1 MLEFPRW
8 KYVVILIVL
17 ALSALYALPN
27 IYQKDPAIQI
37 TANRGGQID
46 DALRDRVLADL
57 KKAGVDAVGAEKE
70 GESLIVRLP
79 DLKAQSAA
87 SDALRDTVGENYTVA
102 LNLASTVPDWL
113 ANLGGRPMV
122 LGLDLQGGVHFVLQV
137 DQKAALDKRLDA
149 YTEDVRSTLRDA
161 RIPYQSVER
170 RADNSIVANL
180 SPSAGDDAAQ
190 RARAALVKAQPTLGY
205 DISGNRIT
213 VTVPETE
220 ITQIANGAIEQNIN
234 TLRNR
239 VNQLGVAEPIIQRQ
253 GADRVVVQL
262 PGVQD
267 TAEAKRMIGATA
279 TLEYRAVVEGNAQ
292 DAITAGR
299 IPPEAKVYQ
308 QRDGRGPILLN
319 KRVIVTGDQM
329 VGAQAVTDSNSGSP
343 AVSVTLN
350 NVGGQR
356 MFDFTSANVNKPM
369 AVVYTERVPTVTVV
383 DGQEVRG
390 FKVNEEVIS
399 VANINGVFGKNF
411 QTTGLQKKEA
421 EDLAKLLKSGSLAA
435 PMDFVEERVVGPSLG
450 AENVKNGITAV
461 VYAFM
466 FTLVFFTIYYRM
478 FGLITSI
485 AMLFN
490 LLIVVAVMSLFGA
503 TMTLP
508 GFAGLALSVGLSV
521 DANVLINERIREELR
536 AGVPGKTAIVTGY
549 ERASG
554 HHPRRQPD
562 RPDRRCGAV
571 RIRYRSAEGLR
582 ADHDHRYFRFHVHRD
597 HRIACTGDAD
607 LRPSQEAPERGHLT
621 GRHAHETVSAAHP
634 PERHQDRL
642 HALAPCRDG
651 RHDHRVPGL
660 DRHHRLQGLQLRP
673 GLHRRHPDRSPL
685 RQGGGRRAGP
695 YQARREWLRRRPG
708 TECWWQH
715 RSADPPGPAR

>member
-1 MLEFPRW
+1 MAPRGTQAMLEFPRW

-17 ALSALYALPN
+17 ALSTLYALPN

-46 DALRDRVLADL
+46 DALRDRVLAEL
-57 KKAGVDAVGAEKE
+57 NKAGITTIGAEKE
-70 GESLIVRLP
+70 GDSLIVRLS
-79 DLKAQSAA
+79 DLKSQSAA
-87 SDALRDTVGENYTVA
+87 SDALRDSVGENYTVA

-161 RIPYQSVER
+161 RIAYQSVER
-170 RADNSIVANL
+170 RADNTIVANL
-180 SPSAGDDAAQ
+180 SPSAGEDAGT
-190 RARAALVKAQPTLGY
+190 RARAALAKAQPTLGY
-205 DISGNRIT
+205 DVSGSRIT
-213 VTVPETE
+213 VSIPEAE

-279 TLEYRAVVEGNAQ
+279 TLEYRAVVDGNAQ
-292 DAITAGR
+292 DAIASGR

-308 QRDGRGPILLN
+308 RRDGGGPVLLN

-329 VGAQAVTDSNSGSP
+329 VAAQAVNDPTTGTP

-369 AVVYTERVPTVTVV
+369 AVVYTERVPTVTIV

-466 FTLVFFTIYYRM
+466 FTLVFFSIYYRM
-478 FGLITSI
+478 FGLITSV

-554 HHPRRQPD
+554 T
-562 RPDRRCGAV
+562 
-571 RIRYRSAEGLR
+571 IL
-582 ADHDHRYFRFHVHRD
+582 
-597 HRIACTGDAD
+597 DAN
-607 LRPSQEAPERGHLT
+607 LT
-621 GRHAHETVSAAHP
+621 GLIVGVALFAFGTGPLKGFALTMIIGIFASMFTAITVS
-634 PERHQDRL
+634 R
-642 HALAPCRDG
+642 ALAT
-651 RHDHRVPGL
+651 L
-660 DRHHRLQGLQLRP
+660 IY
-673 GLHRRHPDRSPL
+673 
-685 RQGGGRRAGP
+685 GRRKKLQNVAI
-695 YQARREWLRRRPG
+695 
-708 TECWWQH
+708 
-715 RSADPPGPAR
+715 

>member
-27 IYQKDPAIQI
+27 IYQKDPAVQI
-37 TANRGGQID
+37 TANRGGQVD
-46 DALRDRVLADL
+46 DALRERVLADL
-57 KKAGVDAVGAEKE
+57 KVAGISPIGVDKE

-79 DLKAQSAA
+79 DLQTQAAA
-87 SDALRDTVGENYTVA
+87 SQKLRDSVGENYTVA

-113 ANLGGRPMV
+113 QRLGGRPMV

-137 DQKAALDKRLDA
+137 DQKAAVDKRMDA
-149 YTEDVRSTLRDA
+149 YAEDVRGTLRES
-161 RIPYQSVER
+161 RVPFQSVER
-170 RADNSIVANL
+170 RPDNSIVATL
-180 SPSAGDDAAQ
+180 SPSTDDAAVE
-190 RARAALVKAQPTLGY
+190 RARVALAKAQPTLGY
-205 DISGNRIT
+205 DVAGKRIT
-213 VTVPETE
+213 VTVPDTE
-220 ITQIANGAIEQNIN
+220 LSQITNGAIEQNIN

-279 TLEYRAVVEGNAQ
+279 TLEYRAVVQGNAQ
-292 DAITAGR
+292 DAIDTGR

-329 VGAQAVTDSNSGSP
+329 VAAQAVNDATTGTPS
-343 AVSVTLN
+343 VSVTLN
-350 NVGGQR
+350 SVGGQR
-356 MFDFTSANVNKPM
+356 MFDFTSANVGKPM
-369 AVVYTERVPTVTVV
+369 AVVYTERVPTVTMV
-383 DGQEVRG
+383 DGKEVRS
-390 FKVNEEVIS
+390 FRVNEEVIS

-411 QTTGLQKKEA
+411 QTTGLEKKES

-450 AENVKNGITAV
+450 AENVERGITAV
-461 VYAFM
+461 IYAFM
-466 FTLVFFTIYYRM
+466 FTLVFFTVYYRM
-478 FGLITSI
+478 FGLITSV

-554 HHPRRQPD
+554 T
-562 RPDRRCGAV
+562 
-571 RIRYRSAEGLR
+571 IL
-582 ADHDHRYFRFHVHRD
+582 
-597 HRIACTGDAD
+597 DAN
-607 LRPSQEAPERGHLT
+607 LT
-621 GRHAHETVSAAHP
+621 GLIVGVALFAFGTGPLKGFALTMIIGIFASMFTAITVSRAMAT
-634 PERHQDRL
+634 L
-642 HALAPCRDG
+642 IY
-651 RHDHRVPGL
+651 
-660 DRHHRLQGLQLRP
+660 
-673 GLHRRHPDRSPL
+673 
-685 RQGGGRRAGP
+685 GRRKKLQNVAI
-695 YQARREWLRRRPG
+695 
-708 TECWWQH
+708 
-715 RSADPPGPAR
+715 

>member
-1 MLEFPRW
+1 MAPRGTQAMLEFPRW
-8 KYVVILIVL
+8 KYVVIVIVL
-17 ALSALYALPN
+17 ALSTLYALPN
-27 IYQKDPAIQI
+27 MYQKDPAIQI

-57 KKAGVDAVGAEKE
+57 KKAGVTTIGAEKE
-70 GESLIVRLP
+70 GDSLIVRLS
-79 DLKAQSAA
+79 DLKSQSAA
-87 SDALRDTVGENYTVA
+87 SDTLRDSVGENYTVA

-113 ANLGGRPMV
+113 AKLGGRPMV

-161 RIPYQSVER
+161 RIAYQSVER
-170 RADNSIVANL
+170 RADNTIVANL
-180 SPSAGDDAAQ
+180 SPSAGEDAGT
-190 RARAALVKAQPTLGY
+190 RARAALAKAQPTLGY
-205 DISGNRIT
+205 DVSGNRIT
-213 VTVPETE
+213 VSIPEAE
-220 ITQIANGAIEQNIN
+220 IAQIANGAIEQNIN

-239 VNQLGVAEPIIQRQ
+239 VNQLGVSEPIIQRQ

-292 DAITAGR
+292 DAIASGR

-308 QRDGRGPILLN
+308 RRDNGGPVLLN

-329 VGAQAVTDSNSGSP
+329 VAAQAVTDSTSGTP

-383 DGQEVRG
+383 DGEEVRG

-554 HHPRRQPD
+554 T
-562 RPDRRCGAV
+562 
-571 RIRYRSAEGLR
+571 IL
-582 ADHDHRYFRFHVHRD
+582 
-597 HRIACTGDAD
+597 DAN
-607 LRPSQEAPERGHLT
+607 LT
-621 GRHAHETVSAAHP
+621 GLIVGVALFAFGTGPLKGFALTMIIGIFASMFTAITVS
-634 PERHQDRL
+634 R
-642 HALAPCRDG
+642 ALAT
-651 RHDHRVPGL
+651 L
-660 DRHHRLQGLQLRP
+660 IY
-673 GLHRRHPDRSPL
+673 
-685 RQGGGRRAGP
+685 GRRKKLQNVAI
-695 YQARREWLRRRPG
+695 
-708 TECWWQH
+708 
-715 RSADPPGPAR
+715 

>member
-8 KYVVILIVL
+8 KYFLILIVL
-17 ALSALYALPN
+17 ALSTLYALPN
-27 IYQKDPAIQI
+27 VYQKDPAVQI

-57 KKAGVDAVGAEKE
+57 AKAGVKTLGAEKE
-70 GESLIVRLP
+70 GDSLIVRLA
-79 DLKAQSAA
+79 DLQSQAAA
-87 SDALRDTVGENYTVA
+87 SDTLRDSVGEDYVVA
-102 LNLASTVPDWL
+102 LNLASTVPEWL
-113 ANLGGRPMV
+113 AKLGGSPMV

-149 YTEDVRSTLRDA
+149 YAEDVRSSLRDA
-161 RIPYQSVER
+161 RIAYQSVER
-170 RADNSIVANL
+170 RADNSIIATI
-180 SPSAGDDAAQ
+180 SPSAGAEAIT
-190 RARAALVKAQPTLGY
+190 RARDVMAKAQPTLGY
-205 DISGNRIT
+205 EVNDNRIT
-213 VTVPETE
+213 VKVPEAE
-220 ITQIANGAIEQNIN
+220 LTQIANGAIEQNIN

-292 DAITAGR
+292 DAIASGR

-308 QRDGRGPILLN
+308 RRDNGGPVLLN

-329 VGAQAVTDSNSGSP
+329 VAAQATTDQNGSA

-369 AVVYTERVPTVTVV
+369 AVVYTERIPTVNVV
-383 DGQEVRG
+383 DGKEVRS
-390 FKVNEEVIS
+390 FRVKEEVIS

-411 QTTGLQKKEA
+411 QTTGLEKKEA

-466 FTLVFFTIYYRM
+466 FTLVFFSIYYRM
-478 FGLITSI
+478 FGVITSL

-490 LLIVVAVMSLFGA
+490 LLIVVAVMSMFGA

-554 HHPRRQPD
+554 T
-562 RPDRRCGAV
+562 
-571 RIRYRSAEGLR
+571 IL
-582 ADHDHRYFRFHVHRD
+582 
-597 HRIACTGDAD
+597 DAN
-607 LRPSQEAPERGHLT
+607 LT
-621 GRHAHETVSAAHP
+621 GLIVGVALYAFGTGPLKGFALTMIIGIFASMFTAITVS
-634 PERHQDRL
+634 R
-642 HALAPCRDG
+642 ALAT
-651 RHDHRVPGL
+651 L
-660 DRHHRLQGLQLRP
+660 IY
-673 GLHRRHPDRSPL
+673 
-685 RQGGGRRAGP
+685 GRRKKLQNVAI
-695 YQARREWLRRRPG
+695 
-708 TECWWQH
+708 
-715 RSADPPGPAR
+715 

>member
-8 KYVVILIVL
+8 KYFLILIVL
-17 ALSALYALPN
+17 AVSTLYALPN

-46 DALRDRVLADL
+46 DALRERVLADL
-57 KKAGVDAVGAEKE
+57 KGANVSSTAVEKE
-70 GESLIVRLP
+70 GDSLIVRLP
-79 DLKAQSAA
+79 DLQTQTAANDVLKQS
-87 SDALRDTVGENYTVA
+87 VGEDYTVA
-102 LNLASTVPDWL
+102 LNLASTVPEWL
-113 ANLGGRPMV
+113 SNLGASPLV

-137 DQKAALDKRLDA
+137 DQKAALEKRLDA
-149 YTEDVRSTLRDA
+149 YTEDVRTSLRDA
-161 RIPYQSVER
+161 RIAYQSVER

-180 SPSAGDDAAQ
+180 SPSAGADAGQ
-190 RARAALVKAQPTLGY
+190 RAREVLVKAQPTLNY
-205 DISGNRIT
+205 EVSGNR
-213 VTVPETE
+213 VTVSLPDTE
-220 ITQIANGAIEQNIN
+220 LAEIATGAIEQNVN

-292 DAITAGR
+292 DAIASGR

-329 VGAQAVTDSNSGSP
+329 VAAQAMTDQNGVP

-369 AVVYTERVPTVTVV
+369 AVVYTERIPTVETVN
-383 DGQEVRG
+383 GQEVRS
-390 FKVNEEVIS
+390 FRVKEEVIS

-411 QTTGLQKKEA
+411 QTTGLEKTEA
-421 EDLAKLLKSGSLAA
+421 DNLAKLLKSGSLAA
-435 PMDFVEERVVGPSLG
+435 PMDFVEEKIVGPSLG
-450 AENVKNGITAV
+450 AENVERGVTAV
-461 VYAFM
+461 AFAFL
-466 FTLVFFTIYYRM
+466 FTLVFFTVYYRM
-478 FGLITSI
+478 FGVITSV

-508 GFAGLALSVGLSV
+508 GFAGLALSIGLSV

-536 AGVPGKTAIVTGY
+536 AGMPPKAAIVAGYEKASGTILDANLTGILAGVALYAFGTGPLKGFAVTMIVGIIASMFTAI
-549 ERASG
+549 
-554 HHPRRQPD
+554 
-562 RPDRRCGAV
+562 
-571 RIRYRSAEGLR
+571 
-582 ADHDHRYFRFHVHRD
+582 
-597 HRIACTGDAD
+597 
-607 LRPSQEAPERGHLT
+607 
-621 GRHAHETVSAAHP
+621 TVS
-634 PERHQDRL
+634 R
-642 HALAPCRDG
+642 ALA
-651 RHDHRVPGL
+651 VL
-660 DRHHRLQGLQLRP
+660 VYS
-673 GLHRRHPDRSPL
+673 RRKKL
-685 RQGGGRRAGP
+685 KTLAI
-695 YQARREWLRRRPG
+695 
-708 TECWWQH
+708 
-715 RSADPPGPAR
+715 

>member
-8 KYVVILIVL
+8 KYFLILIVL
-17 ALSALYALPN
+17 ALSTLYALPN
-27 IYQKDPAIQI
+27 VYQKDPAVQI

-46 DALRDRVLADL
+46 DALRDQVLADL
-57 KKAGVDAVGAEKE
+57 KKAGIATIGAEKE
-70 GESLIVRLP
+70 GDSLIVRLP
-79 DLKAQSAA
+79 DLQAQAAA
-87 SDALRDTVGENYTVA
+87 SDMLRDSVGENYVVA

-113 ANLGGRPMV
+113 AKLGGRPMV

-149 YTEDVRSTLRDA
+149 YAEDVRTSLRDA
-161 RIPYQSVER
+161 RVAYQSVER
-170 RADNSIVANL
+170 RPDNSIVATI
-180 SPSAGDDAAQ
+180 SPSAGEEAVTK
-190 RARAALVKAQPTLGY
+190 ARDVMAKAQPTLGY
-205 DISGNRIT
+205 NVTGNRIAI
-213 VTVPETE
+213 TVPETE
-220 ITQIANGAIEQNIN
+220 LSQIANGAIEQNIN

-279 TLEYRAVVEGNAQ
+279 TLEYRAVVDGNAQ
-292 DAITAGR
+292 DAITSGR

-308 QRDGRGPILLN
+308 RRDNGGPVLLN

-329 VGAQAVTDSNSGSP
+329 VAAQATTDQNGSA

-369 AVVYTERVPTVTVV
+369 AVVYTERIPTVTMV
-383 DGQEVRG
+383 DGKEVRS
-390 FKVNEEVIS
+390 FRVKEEVIS

-411 QTTGLQKKEA
+411 QTTGLEKKEA

-450 AENVKNGITAV
+450 AENVQNGITAV
-461 VYAFM
+461 VYAFL
-466 FTLVFFTIYYRM
+466 FTLVFFSVYYRM
-478 FGLITSI
+478 FGVITSL

-490 LLIVVAVMSLFGA
+490 LLIVVAVMSMFGA

-536 AGVPGKTAIVTGY
+536 AGMPGKTAIVTGY
-549 ERASG
+549 DRASG
-554 HHPRRQPD
+554 T
-562 RPDRRCGAV
+562 
-571 RIRYRSAEGLR
+571 IL
-582 ADHDHRYFRFHVHRD
+582 
-597 HRIACTGDAD
+597 DAN
-607 LRPSQEAPERGHLT
+607 LT
-621 GRHAHETVSAAHP
+621 GLIVGVALYAFGTGPLKGFALTMIIGIFASMFTAITVS
-634 PERHQDRL
+634 R
-642 HALAPCRDG
+642 ALAT
-651 RHDHRVPGL
+651 L
-660 DRHHRLQGLQLRP
+660 IY
-673 GLHRRHPDRSPL
+673 
-685 RQGGGRRAGP
+685 GRRKKLQNVAI
-695 YQARREWLRRRPG
+695 
-708 TECWWQH
+708 
-715 RSADPPGPAR
+715 